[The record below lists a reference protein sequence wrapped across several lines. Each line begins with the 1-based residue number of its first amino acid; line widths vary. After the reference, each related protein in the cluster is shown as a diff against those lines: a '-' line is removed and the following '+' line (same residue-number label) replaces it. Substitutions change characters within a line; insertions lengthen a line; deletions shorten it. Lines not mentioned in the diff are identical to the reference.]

1 MKKIILHIIVPVI
14 LLIALPLVSSAQ
26 QNNLRSAYFLDGYTY
41 NYRLNPAFAPER
53 GFISFPAIGNAAVGL
68 ESNLAL
74 STFLYPTTG
83 GKLTTFLDDSVSDND
98 FLGALRERNN
108 LNANLNLNLLA
119 FGFRTGQMY
128 HTLDFSLKGNANVN
142 LPKDL
147 FAFLKTSTSNGR
159 TSWDMAR
166 LGMHADTYGEL
177 AYGFSTSFGKNLR
190 IGARLKVLM
199 GVLMADVNIDRLSL
213 KMSGEEWAVSS
224 HGNAAVSGPVTL
236 GTYEGSNRIDFSQIS
251 LPEQPDEWLS
261 AFTEKKSM
269 GVGLDLGASYD
280 FLDYF
285 TASFSILDLGF
296 IGWNNVTEASTPE
309 STWRFDGFKDISI
322 NDESTLSDHFDQMLD
337 DATQMIQL
345 NKTLDG
351 AKSSKSLGAT
361 VHAGIEA
368 RLPFYER
375 LSFGLLASHRF
386 KGTYSWTEGRLS
398 ANWAPVNV
406 LSFAASGAYSNY
418 GASLGAVLNIHI
430 PVINLYIGL
439 DSFSPMLNVT
449 PDYYIP
455 IGKINTNLVFGL
467 DFTFGK
473 ARSRLRGNLRP
484 ADAE

>member
-1 MKKIILHIIVPVI
+1 MKRLVLYIIAPVI
-14 LLIALPLVSSAQ
+14 LLAGVSVVSSAQ

-53 GFISFPAIGNAAVGL
+53 GFIAFPGIGNAAVGL
-68 ESNLAL
+68 ESNLAM
-74 STFLYPTTG
+74 STFLYPTAD
-83 GKLTTFLDDSVSDND
+83 GKLTTFLDDSVSDKD

-119 FGFRTGQMY
+119 LGFRTGRMY
-128 HTLDFSLKGNANVN
+128 HTIDFSLKGNANVN
-142 LPKDL
+142 IPKDL
-147 FAFLKTSTSNGR
+147 FAFLKTSTSDGS

-166 LGMHADTYGEL
+166 LGLHADTYGEL
-177 AYGFSTSFGKNLR
+177 AYGFSSSFGQNLR
-190 IGARLKVLM
+190 VGARVKVLM
-199 GVLMADVNIDRLSL
+199 GVLMADMNIDRLSL
-213 KMSGEEWAVSS
+213 TMSGDEWAVSS
-224 HGNAAVSGPVTL
+224 HGKAAVSGPVEL
-236 GTYEGSNRIDFSQIS
+236 GTYEGTDRIDFSKIS
-251 LPEQPDEWLS
+251 LPGQPGEWLS
-261 AFTEKKSM
+261 AFAEKKSM
-269 GVGLDLGASYD
+269 GIGLDLGASYD

-285 TASFSILDLGF
+285 TASLSVLDLGF

-322 NDESTLSDHFDQMLD
+322 NEESSLSDHFDQMLD
-337 DATQMIQL
+337 EATQMIQL
-345 NKTLDG
+345 SKTLDG

-361 VHAGIEA
+361 VHAGVEA

-386 KGTYSWTEGRLS
+386 RGAYSWTEGRLS

-406 LSFAASGAYSNY
+406 LSLAASGAYSSY
-418 GASLGAVLNIHI
+418 GASLGAVINIHI

-449 PDYYIP
+449 PDFYIP
-455 IGKINTNLVFGL
+455 VGKINTNLVFGL

-473 ARSRLRGNLRP
+473 ARNRLRGNLMP
-484 ADAE
+484 SDEE